1 MNILMPQVIKGDP
14 LEFIDKGIKDA
25 RQLGGI
31 KAIDTIINLR
41 AARQIHESWLENNK
55 QNHAQTKNRNN

>member
-1 MNILMPQVIKGDP
+1 MNIIMPEVIKGNA

-31 KAIDTIINLR
+31 RQIDVVINLR
-41 AARQIHESWLENNK
+41 AARRNHVEWLEKTNK
-55 QNHAQTKNRNN
+55 KED